1 MRLAARTKLLGPP
14 DWTSLGA
21 ADENWSNA
29 RKAAVGGPRVLIAT
43 SVGLHMPSAI
53 VETALAVGLTWRGA
67 EVDAFL
73 CDGSLPAC
81 FACQWDWFPGGATLD
96 RLGPQTHL
104 CPTCIPAGR
113 RPYDELGLPVH
124 TIGGLLADGEAIEVT
139 REMESLDAVALDA
152 LFDDGLAL
160 GEHARAGAL
169 RFFARGD
176 LDEVPDALPVLR
188 RYAAAAV
195 LTARAVR
202 RLVQTRAYDVVVL
215 NHGVY
220 VPQGVVVAAAH
231 HERTRVV
238 TWSPAYKA
246 GTLIFSH
253 DRTYHHA
260 LMDEP
265 TDVWSSMTWSAAIDA
280 ELDAYLEARKTGLG
294 DQISFS
300 REASV
305 FDATQVATRLGL
317 DPSRATIGVLTN
329 VVWDAQLHYPAN
341 VYPDMTTWL
350 FETIEH
356 LSERPDVQ
364 VVVRVHPAELTGN
377 LRSRQLVAD
386 ELAKRFPSLPD
397 NVVVIGPESPIS
409 TYEAMALCDS
419 VLIYGTKMGAELT
432 ARGIPVVVAGE
443 AWIRNKDITID
454 PVDRDTYL
462 KVLDA
467 LPLGSRLDDGTTQR
481 ARRYAYHFFFRRM
494 IPVGELE
501 ARRGYPP
508 YRLAIDRIENLGTAS
523 SAGFDLICRGILGAE
538 PFVFPAELAAT

>member
-1 MRLAARTKLLGPP
+1 MLGPP
-14 DWTSLGA
+14 DWTALGA
-21 ADENWSNA
+21 SDEGWMSA
-29 RKAAVGGPRVLIAT
+29 RKTAVGGPRVLIAT
-43 SVGLHMPSAI
+43 SVGLHMPSTI

-67 EVDAFL
+67 EVEVFL

-81 FACQWDWFPGGATLD
+81 FACQWDWFPDGATLD

-124 TIGGLLADGEAIEVT
+124 TIGGLLADGEAIDVT
-139 REMESLDAVALDA
+139 QAMAHLDADALDELA
-152 LFDDGLAL
+152 DDGLPLA
-160 GEHARAGAL
+160 EHARAGAL

-176 LDEVPDALPVLR
+176 FDGIPEALSVRR
-188 RYAAAAV
+188 RYAAASV

-202 RLVQTRAYDVVVL
+202 RLAATRRYDVVVL

-220 VPQGVVVAAAH
+220 VPQGVVAGAALIEDA
-231 HERTRVV
+231 RVV

-253 DRTYHHA
+253 DKTYHHA

-265 TDVWSSMTWSAAIDA
+265 TDVWSSVVWNASVDA
-280 ELDAYLEARKTGLG
+280 ELDTYLEARKTGLG

-300 REASV
+300 GQATV
-305 FDATQVATRLGL
+305 FDPREVARRLGL
-317 DPSRATIGVLTN
+317 DPARTTIGVLTN

-341 VYPDMTTWL
+341 IYPDMTSWL
-350 FETIEH
+350 FETLEH
-356 LSERPDVQ
+356 LGKRPDIQ
-364 VVVRVHPAELTGN
+364 VIVRVHPAEVTGN
-377 LRSRQLVAD
+377 LRSRQLVVG
-386 ELAKRFPSLPD
+386 ELAKRFPELPD

-419 VLIYGTKMGAELT
+419 VLIYGTKMGAELA

-454 PVDRDTYL
+454 PSNREEYL
-462 KVLDA
+462 KVLEE
-467 LPLGSRLDDGTTQR
+467 LPIGARLDDEARLR

-494 IPVGELE
+494 IPIGELE
-501 ARRGYPP
+501 ARGGYPP
-508 YRLAIDRIENLGTAS
+508 YSLAIDRIEALGAS
-523 SAGFDLICRGILGAE
+523 SSEGFDLICRGILE
-538 PFVFPAELAAT
+538 RTPFVFDP